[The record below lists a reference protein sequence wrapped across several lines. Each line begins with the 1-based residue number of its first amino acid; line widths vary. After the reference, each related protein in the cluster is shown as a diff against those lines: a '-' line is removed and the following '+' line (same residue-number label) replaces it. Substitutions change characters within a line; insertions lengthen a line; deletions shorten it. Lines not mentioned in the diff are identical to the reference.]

1 MVSVIKEI
9 NFINE
14 WLINYHDDNIFNSDG
29 TINRNYNSFK
39 KTGFFAF
46 LHTFGRDL
54 KWNPH
59 IHVLIAELK
68 VKENGYQKWNYF
80 NYDALSKRFQKVLL
94 DKEIGESFKEEKNYH
109 IKIIKR
115 GSMYMLNLKN
125 LKILKMA
132 LNMLLDIVVEFL

>member
-1 MVSVIKEI
+1 M
-9 NFINE
+9 
-14 WLINYHDDNIFNSDG
+14 
-29 TINRNYNSFK
+29 
-39 KTGFFAF
+39 
-46 LHTFGRDL
+46 
-54 KWNPH
+54 
-59 IHVLIAELK
+59 K

-80 NYDALSKRFQKVLL
+80 NYDALSKRFQKVLLDLL